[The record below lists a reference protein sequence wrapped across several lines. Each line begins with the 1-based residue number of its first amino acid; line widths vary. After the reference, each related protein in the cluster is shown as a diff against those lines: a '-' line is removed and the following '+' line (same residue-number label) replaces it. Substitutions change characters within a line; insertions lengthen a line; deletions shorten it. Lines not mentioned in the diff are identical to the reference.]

1 MPVFTTGEIRSGARP
16 QIEYASL
23 AARDWCEVEYYD
35 IVNLPTDS
43 TYEFERI
50 GKREKLFVC
59 DGACKVAVGG
69 TNETAETEAVF
80 ELDDE
85 DGRFTVEAIREDTT
99 LVRVAGD
106 WADETGKSGIFTI
119 RLGQPSKYEGDPVS
133 YPKETRFDSHY
144 HDCDEYWIMV
154 EGRGVVVSE
163 DRFYEIGPGDC
174 LATGMGH
181 HHDLAM
187 VYQEPFRGVFFETTL
202 EGEKRRGHLWEHTHG
217 PAEPKLDR
225 V

>member
-1 MPVFTTGEIRSGARP
+1 MPVFTTGTIRSGGRP
-16 QIEYASL
+16 QVEYASL
-23 AARDWCEVEYYD
+23 ATRGWCEVEYYD

-50 GKREKLFVC
+50 GEREKLFVC
-59 DGACKVAVGG
+59 DGACDVTAGG
-69 TNETAETEAVF
+69 TSETAEVGAVF
-80 ELDDE
+80 ELDDAGGFSV
-85 DGRFTVEAIREDTT
+85 DAVREKTT

-106 WADETGKSGIFTI
+106 WGDETGKSGIFSL
-119 RLGQPSKYEGDPVS
+119 RLDQPPKYDSDPVS
-133 YPKETRFDSHY
+133 YPKETEFDSHY
-144 HDCDEYWIMV
+144 HDCDEYWIMI

-163 DRFYEIGPGDC
+163 ERLYEIGPGDC

-187 VYQEPFRGVFFETTL
+187 IYQEPFRGVFFETTL
-202 EGEKRRGHLWEHTHG
+202 EGDKRRGHLWEHTHG
-217 PAEPKLDR
+217 PAEPKSDR